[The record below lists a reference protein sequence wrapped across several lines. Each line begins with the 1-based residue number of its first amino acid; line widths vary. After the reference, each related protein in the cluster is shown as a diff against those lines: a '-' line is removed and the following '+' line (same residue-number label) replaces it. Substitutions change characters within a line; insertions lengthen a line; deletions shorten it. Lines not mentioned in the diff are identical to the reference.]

1 MKYTYSSERYWSGYR
16 NTQLELYGIWK
27 CRIRKDW
34 CLERK
39 FETIYRLLFDTIELY
54 L

>member
-1 MKYTYSSERYWSGYR
+1 MKYTYSSERHWSGYR

-27 CRIRKDW
+27 CRIKEDW
-34 CLERK
+34 YLEK
-39 FETIYRLLFDTIELY
+39 KSKTIYRLLFNRIELW